1 MTVKDCIS
9 EIEKIAPLRYQE
21 PYDNAG
27 LIIGN
32 PNDKVTNILIT
43 LDVTEVVLQEAIA
56 CKADLIISH
65 HPLIFKGIKK
75 INGNSETERCIQL
88 AIKNDIAIYA
98 CHTNMDS
105 ANAGVNAKICEK
117 LGLINTRILQPKT
130 NSLTK
135 LATYVPH
142 AYVEKVQEALFAA
155 GAGCIGNYDKCSFS
169 AEGIGTYRANEQAN
183 PFIGNKNEFH
193 KEPEQR
199 IEVILPN
206 ERTHAVVNALLEA
219 HPYEEVA
226 YDLFPLQ
233 NTFNLVGDG
242 MIGELPE
249 AMDTKTFL
257 QNVKTTFGCGIIRH
271 TAITKNSVKRIA
283 VCGGSGS
290 FLIEDAIRNGAD
302 VFITA
307 DVKYH
312 DFFQAENKT
321 IIADIGHFES
331 EQFTK
336 ELFYEILK
344 KKFYTFAIQISKVST
359 NPINYL

>member
-43 LDVTEVVLQEAIA
+43 LDVTEAVLQEAIS

-88 AIKNDIAIYA
+88 AIKNNIAIYA
-98 CHTNMDS
+98 CHTNIDS
-105 ANAGVNAKICEK
+105 VNTGVNAKICEK
-117 LGLINTRILQPKT
+117 LGITNTAILKPT
-130 NSLTK
+130 
-135 LATYVPH
+135 
-142 AYVEKVQEALFAA
+142 E
-155 GAGCIGNYDKCSFS
+155 
-169 AEGIGTYRANEQAN
+169 NE
-183 PFIGNKNEFH
+183 
-193 KEPEQR
+193 
-199 IEVILPN
+199 
-206 ERTHAVVNALLEA
+206 T
-219 HPYEEVA
+219 
-226 YDLFPLQ
+226 
-233 NTFNLVGDG
+233 VGEG

-249 AMDTKTFL
+249 AMDTKEFL
-257 QNVKTTFGCGIIRH
+257 QRIKQTFGCGVIRH
-271 TAITKNSVKRIA
+271 TAIIRNTVKRIA

-290 FLIEDAIRNGAD
+290 FLIEDAIQNKAD
-302 VFITA
+302 MFITA

-312 DFFQAENKT
+312 DFFLAENKV

>member
-1 MTVKDCIS
+1 MTISDCIS
-9 EIEKIAPLRYQE
+9 EIETIAPLCYQE
-21 PYDNAG
+21 SYDNAG

-32 PNDKVTNILIT
+32 KNDEVSKILIT
-43 LDVTEVVLQEAIA
+43 LDVTEAVIQEAIDCNA
-56 CKADLIISH
+56 NLIISH
-65 HPLIFKGIKK
+65 HPLIFKGLKK
-75 INGNSETERCIQL
+75 INGNNETEECILL
-88 AIKNDIAIYA
+88 AIKHDIAIYA
-98 CHTNMDS
+98 CHTNIDAVS
-105 ANAGVNAKICEK
+105 TGVNAKICEK
-117 LGLINTRILQPKT
+117 LGLTNTRILKPKAEC
-130 NSLTK
+130 LTK
-135 LATYVPH
+135 LVTYVPVSH
-142 AYVEKVQEALFAA
+142 TTAVQEALFSA

-169 AEGIGTYRANEQAN
+169 TEGIGTYRANEIAN
-183 PFIGNKNEFH
+183 PFIGNQNEFH

-199 IEVILPN
+199 LEVILPN
-206 ERTHAVVNALLEA
+206 EKTQAVVSALLA
-219 HPYEEVA
+219 VHPYEEVA
-226 YDLFPLQ
+226 YDLIPLQ

-249 AMDTKTFL
+249 ETDTIEFL
-257 QNVKTTFGCGIIRH
+257 QTVKKTFGCGIIRH
-271 TAITKNSVKRIA
+271 TDITKNKVKKIA

-290 FLIEDAIRNGAD
+290 FLIEDAKRNGAD

-312 DFFQAENKT
+312 DFFLAENKT